1 MPVTMKEITL
11 WRREIENRPG
21 MLARVHEPLAGSA
34 DLQVLMAYRY
44 PGDETRGAVELFPI
58 SGKKATA
65 AAEAAALTRADIPAL
80 LVEGPNRAGIGFATT
95 TAIAAAGINLVG
107 RVLTATAV
115 AQVIGS
121 KFSAVYGFDSEADR
135 RKAMSL
141 LRKAQGKRR

>member
-1 MPVTMKEITL
+1 MPVTVKEVTL

-21 MLARVHEPLAGSA
+21 MLAHVLEPLAGTA

-44 PGDETRGAVELFPI
+44 PGDETKGAGGVFPI
-58 SGKKATA
+58 RGKKATA

-95 TAIAAAGINLVG
+95 TAIAAAGVNLG
-107 RVLTATAV
+107 VLV

-121 KFSAVYGFDSEADR
+121 KFSAVYGCDSEADR

>member
-1 MPVTMKEITL
+1 MPVTVKEVTL

-21 MLARVHEPLAGSA
+21 MLAHVLEPLAGTA

-44 PGDETRGAVELFPI
+44 PGDETKGAVEVFPI

-80 LVEGPNRAGIGFATT
+80 LVEGPNRAGIGFETT
-95 TAIAAAGINLVG
+95 TAIAAAGINLAF
-107 RVLTATAV
+107 LV

-135 RKAMSL
+135 RTAVSL
-141 LRKAQGKRR
+141 LRKAPSKRR

>member
-21 MLARVHEPLAGSA
+21 MLARVLEPLAGSA

-95 TAIAAAGINLVG
+95 TAIAAAGINLAF
-107 RVLTATAV
+107 LV

-135 RKAMSL
+135 HKAMSL

>member
-21 MLARVHEPLAGSA
+21 MLARVLEPLAGSA

-95 TAIAAAGINLVG
+95 TAIAAAGINLAF
-107 RVLTATAV
+107 LV

>member
-1 MPVTMKEITL
+1 MPVSVKEITL

-21 MLARVHEPLAGSA
+21 MLANVLQLLATA

-65 AAEAAALTRADIPAL
+65 AAEAAGLTRADIPAL
-80 LVEGPNRAGIGFATT
+80 LVEGANRAGLGFETAS
-95 TAIAAAGINLVG
+95 AIADAGINLAF
-107 RVLTATAV
+107 LV
-115 AQVIGS
+115 AQVMGS

-135 RKAMSL
+135 RKAASL
-141 LRKAQGKRR
+141 LRKTPRKR

>member
-1 MPVTMKEITL
+1 MPVTVKEITL

-21 MLARVHEPLAGSA
+21 MLARVLEPLAGSA

-95 TAIAAAGINLVG
+95 TAIAAAGINLAF
-107 RVLTATAV
+107 LV